1 MSGARNRLAGAWL
14 LATLAA
20 CGGEGD
26 PLATP
31 PQILT
36 SSLPEGRVGDPYA
49 VVIEVQGG
57 AGPYAFEHTFDV
69 PGLRVDDGGRPVAV
83 LRTPAG
89 RWVACNAYLADLCA
103 TPGQAAQRLEKLLKS
118 ARRGYVACLAM
129 DRAKAHAAGVLSA
142 QPAGCR
148 NAQLSPGQKRR

>member
-1 MSGARNRLAGAWL
+1 MDSPARQLAQTYFPAIVRTEHDSPLDALVAACVPRHEAMDLLTASWAGADRHCL
-14 LATLAA
+14 
-20 CGGEGD
+20 
-26 PLATP
+26 
-31 PQILT
+31 I
-36 SSLPEGRVGDPYA
+36 A
-49 VVIEVQGG
+49 VV
-57 AGPYAFEHTFDV
+57 
-69 PGLRVDDGGRPVAV
+69 DGGRPVAV

-89 RWVACNAYLADLCA
+89 RWVACNVYLADLCA

-118 ARRGYVACLAM
+118 TRRGYVACLAM